1 MINENENGIEAK
13 KVGEKEDR
21 IWRGWQKRADCVSPV
36 PPVSA
41 EPPWGLL
48 ASIRPK
54 LSDLIASYQNGRSCY
69 GNPADYPICKHQSKS

>member
-13 KVGEKEDR
+13 KVGEKEDG

-41 EPPWGLL
+41 EPPWELL
-48 ASIRPK
+48 LFTPSCFK
-54 LSDLIASYQNGRSCY
+54 IASYQNGWPCY